1 MSVGETSKPHSGL
14 AERLSSL
21 MRPVADRVIHWRRA
35 LASVGSTFC
44 AAIVAAGVFA
54 PTVSAP
60 LAVQSARHD
69 GGFLYIAPVES
80 IRGRFYWLSS
90 DWDSRPEASRLHL
103 FEDGK
108 PLGPAHSVH
117 GAVRELGGGRFI
129 HWGTELWF
137 STSDGTDPRLNQRSY
152 EIRSRLSL
160 KPVWTTAGFAAI
172 ALAFIAFVTSLR
184 AGGRAGLAV
193 DYARR
198 VTHFLS
204 NRLHSAWR
212 PGARLLLR
220 SPLLLM
226 RVIAYLLLVAAAV
239 YVVAIIYALL
249 TGSALPT
256 AAPIQSSSLGTLAA
270 EWEPLFHLMLIFLA
284 MLGAAASWLS
294 FIIFRGVAVQRR
306 DELLLGR
313 FLRRWGVFL
322 AVALSVFSVSAIWAG
337 VPRAD
342 DLNWASI
349 AGLIPFSDAN
359 GYFAATHD
367 QAKDGS
373 WNVISLRRPL
383 AAAFRSTM
391 MFAAGFAFANAI
403 LLQVGLLAC
412 AAFVAARAIGQW
424 RGVYAGLV
432 FFALS
437 YVTVRLF
444 LPTFLTEPLGLFW
457 AMVAIPF
464 LIASLRDGSLKN
476 GLLGFAMVA
485 VALSMR
491 PGAMFVIAALGL
503 WLVWRFGENA
513 RQRFLTAAYTAG
525 LFVLVVG
532 ASQLAS
538 KAYGQDSTVTGSNFS
553 YTLCGLSIGTAW
565 SGCLDRY
572 EEVKNL
578 TSEKQLTDFLY
589 EKAVENIAAQ
599 PEVIV
604 SRLYLSASLFSKELP
619 AVLWRGYSWRSTD
632 TPNLR
637 GIFLA
642 LAIAGLI
649 FLFVRRRGKGE
660 IAFWVL
666 IWAGV
671 IASAAF
677 VHFDDGRRVMIVG
690 YPLLWMFLASG
701 LTTARLPTAP
711 LLARPR
717 LPIYGAAGLVGA
729 GILFL
734 AIPWLAHRMSP
745 APDLRRGLV
754 MPSTP
759 SEHVVLAGRRV
770 TGVMVVA
777 DDQPLRTDITTLHLA
792 RFAELIK
799 QSNIEMYQGIL
810 SPLAPTTPFGFIW
823 APRLE
828 PRAHSDF
835 QYIVPVEVMQRTD
848 VKVWKFRVREWNR
861 KQPYGPVLVLR

>member
-1 MSVGETSKPHSGL
+1 MDDSGICLLRARFHCFHNL
-14 AERLSSL
+14 AK
-21 MRPVADRVIHWRRA
+21 D
-35 LASVGSTFC
+35 
-44 AAIVAAGVFA
+44 
-54 PTVSAP
+54 
-60 LAVQSARHD
+60 
-69 GGFLYIAPVES
+69 
-80 IRGRFYWLSS
+80 
-90 DWDSRPEASRLHL
+90 
-103 FEDGK
+103 
-108 PLGPAHSVH
+108 
-117 GAVRELGGGRFI
+117 
-129 HWGTELWF
+129 
-137 STSDGTDPRLNQRSY
+137 QRSAVGVAVEY
-152 EIRSRLSL
+152 VRRG
-160 KPVWTTAGFAAI
+160 TAF
-172 ALAFIAFVTSLR
+172 LANV
-184 AGGRAGLAV
+184 V
-193 DYARR
+193 
-198 VTHFLS
+198 
-204 NRLHSAWR
+204 HSAWR
-212 PGARLLLR
+212 RCAKLLLR

-226 RVIAYLLLVAAAV
+226 RAIGYLLLIAAAV

-256 AAPIQSSSLGTLAA
+256 ATPIQSTPLATLAA
-270 EWEPLFHLMLIFLA
+270 EWEPLFHLLLIVLA
-284 MLGAAASWLS
+284 MLGATASWLS
-294 FIIFRGVAVQRR
+294 FIAFRGVAAQRR

-322 AVALSVFSVSAIWAG
+322 AIGLSVFSVSAIWAG

-391 MFAAGFAFANAI
+391 MFAAGFSYANAI
-403 LLQVGLLAC
+403 LLQVTLLAC
-412 AAFVAARAIGQW
+412 AAFVAARAVGQW
-424 RGVYAGLV
+424 RGVYAGLA

-457 AMVAIPF
+457 ALLAVPF
-464 LIASLRDGSLKN
+464 LVASLRDGSLKN
-476 GLLGFAMVA
+476 GLLGFAMIA
-485 VALSMR
+485 VGLSMR

-513 RQRFLTAAYTAG
+513 RQRLVTAAYAAG

-538 KAYGQDSTVTGSNFS
+538 KAYGEDSTVTGSNFS

-578 TSEKQLTDFLY
+578 TSEKRLTDFLY
-589 EKAVENIAAQ
+589 QKAMENIAAR
-599 PEVIV
+599 PEVIAG
-604 SRLYLSASLFSKELP
+604 RLYSSASLFSKELP
-619 AVLWRGYSWRSTD
+619 AVLWRGYSWRGSD

-649 FLFVRRRGKGE
+649 FVFVRRREKGE
-660 IAFWVL
+660 IAFWLL

-677 VHFDDGRRVMIVG
+677 VHFDDGRRVMVVG

-701 LTTARLPTAP
+701 LTTARLPTTPVPATHQ
-711 LLARPR
+711 
-717 LPIYGAAGLVGA
+717 AA
-729 GILFL
+729 
-734 AIPWLAHRMSP
+734 
-745 APDLRRGLV
+745 DLRRRR
-754 MPSTP
+754 T
-759 SEHVVLAGRRV
+759 GRRRHLV
-770 TGVMVVA
+770 SGDPVA
-777 DDQPLRTDITTLHLA
+777 CAQ
-792 RFAELIK
+792 
-799 QSNIEMYQGIL
+799 
-810 SPLAPTTPFGFIW
+810 
-823 APRLE
+823 
-828 PRAHSDF
+828 
-835 QYIVPVEVMQRTD
+835 D
-848 VKVWKFRVREWNR
+848 VACGWT
-861 KQPYGPVLVLR
+861 